1 MGAPNTHA
9 HSKVDLGCC
18 DEDAVFFL
26 LVYNLITFSITF
38 DNITSIL
45 KLKYASDSTQWNDHM
60 RLYLRCPE
68 RKLGSCQIILMFSA
82 DWWEG

>member
-1 MGAPNTHA
+1 MHA

-18 DEDAVFFL
+18 DEDAMFFVFFL
-26 LVYNLITFSITF
+26 VYLSITF

-45 KLKYASDSTQWNDHM
+45 KLKYASDSTQWNNHM

-68 RKLGSCQIILMFSA
+68 RKLGSCQILLMFSA

>member
-1 MGAPNTHA
+1 MGAPNMHA

-18 DEDAVFFL
+18 DEDAMFFL
-26 LVYNLITFSITF
+26 VYLSVTF

-45 KLKYASDSTQWNDHM
+45 KLKYASDSTQWNNHM

-68 RKLGSCQIILMFSA
+68 RKLGSCQILLMFSA

>member
-1 MGAPNTHA
+1 MGAPNIHA

-18 DEDAVFFL
+18 DEDAMFL
-26 LVYNLITFSITF
+26 CFLVYLSITF
-38 DNITSIL
+38 DNITSVL
-45 KLKYASDSTQWNDHM
+45 KLKYASDSTQWNNHM

-68 RKLGSCQIILMFSA
+68 RKLGSCQILLMFSA

>member
-1 MGAPNTHA
+1 MHA

-18 DEDAVFFL
+18 DEDAMFLLL
-26 LVYNLITFSITF
+26 LVYLSITF

-45 KLKYASDSTQWNDHM
+45 KLKYASDSTQWNNHM

-68 RKLGSCQIILMFSA
+68 RKLGSCQILLMFSA